1 MTQSKKKIQDKIN
14 AILASDLV
22 GKDMERAI
30 SEVLKPADDSY
41 TPEKIY
47 FKKYYLKITFVVFI
61 FIMIGG
67 LAWYSLDAIFNSNE
81 VPKEGVAIVNLIL
94 GTLLGKSSDLFELIR
109 NGQGKE

>member
-1 MTQSKKKIQDKIN
+1 MNNKEFEKSLG
-14 AILASDLV
+14 AIANSSLSEKERSAAIKQLV
-22 GKDMERAI
+22 DNRTLDNKEPID
-30 SEVLKPADDSY
+30 P
-41 TPEKIY
+41 Y